1 MENTKIFEIADR
13 LKDCKDR
20 KTELEEAQMLPAYLQ
35 GGVYG
40 YRL

>member
-1 MENTKIFEIADR
+1 MENTEIFETADR

-20 KTELEEAQMLPAYLQ
+20 KKESEERMLPAYLQ
-35 GGVYG
+35 GGVYE

>member
-20 KTELEEAQMLPAYLQ
+20 KMELEEARMFLAYLQ

-40 YRL
+40 YGL